1 MTTTEYSDSATTAT
15 TPVRWI
21 VLVWAIA
28 VIPLAW
34 GFISTL
40 LKAATLFE

>member
-1 MTTTEYSDSATTAT
+1 MTTTKYPDSATAT
-15 TPVRWI
+15 TTSVGAI